1 MLIRKTA
8 LEILIRIEKG
18 NSFSHLLISDTLD
31 KIELNIQDGNLLVEI
46 VYGTIERKLTL
57 NYFLSPFISKNKKM
71 DDWVLTLLQMSV
83 YQMRFLDKIPD
94 YAIINEAVEIAKN
107 KGHKR
112 TGSLVNGVLRSIQS
126 HGVTDIDLIE
136 DKVEHLSIKTSHPQ
150 WLVELWISNYGYD
163 ITKRICERNLT
174 RKPMT
179 IRSQV
184 LKNSR
189 SEFIDQLA
197 NFDIVATKSPVTK
210 QGGVIEKGNVMKTPR
225 IGMVHAT
232 AEDKSSMIE
241 SDVFN

>member
-31 KIELNIQDGNLLVEI
+31 KIELNTQDGNLLVEI

-107 KGHKR
+107 KGHKG
-112 TGSLVNGVLRSIQS
+112 TGSLVNGVLRSIQRQ
-126 HGVTDIDLIE
+126 GVPDIDLIE
-136 DKVEHLSIKTSHPQ
+136 DKVEDRKRKSTRLNSSH
-150 WLVELWISNYGYD
+150 
-163 ITKRICERNLT
+163 
-174 RKPMT
+174 
-179 IRSQV
+179 
-184 LKNSR
+184 
-189 SEFIDQLA
+189 
-197 NFDIVATKSPVTK
+197 VA
-210 QGGVIEKGNVMKTPR
+210 I
-225 IGMVHAT
+225 
-232 AEDKSSMIE
+232 
-241 SDVFN
+241 